1 MNDQNKWNLKRLLSV
16 FAALAIVFLSVVAA
30 SVSLKF
36 WWASLPTTGA
46 AIASAVILFKR
57 GFIDPDKRD

>member
-30 SVSLKF
+30 TFRLKF